1 MDIVLSQAL
10 ISIGSNFPDRDDR
23 VERACEELKGLFPV
37 FESSSKY
44 TTAAVGR
51 CAGQPDYCNAVARLS
66 TTLSY
71 DALKAEFKRMEAEY
85 GRVHDGSPA
94 ALVPLDIDI
103 VVWNGEV
110 LRPRDMQQE
119 YMRIGLE
126 MLHLI

>member
-1 MDIVLSQAL
+1 
-10 ISIGSNFPDRDDR
+10 
-23 VERACEELKGLFPV
+23 
-37 FESSSKY
+37 
-44 TTAAVGR
+44 
-51 CAGQPDYCNAVARLS
+51 
-66 TTLSY
+66 
-71 DALKAEFKRMEAEY
+71 MEAEY